1 MLRLDNA
8 AQMRLNRHGRQSD
21 QLSASLLATNRAR
34 SLERLIRNRKTMGR
48 FRMLRT
54 KAAAVA
60 LAIGLSL
67 PTAAAAQETIK
78 IGVIL
83 PYSGPFADAA
93 NQLDAGIKLYMQ
105 QNGDEVAGKKI
116 EIIRKDTGGPAPDVA
131 NRLAQ
136 ELVVRDGVDILAGF
150 ALTPE
155 ALGAADVAT
164 EAQKLMVVMNAATSV
179 ITEKSPYIVRTS
191 LTIPQVNYAF
201 GKWAAEQGIKEVY
214 TLVANY
220 GPGHDAE
227 SSFAKGFTEGGGTIV
242 GADQTP
248 VASPDFSAF
257 VQRVKDAAPE
267 AVYIFIPGG
276 AQPAALGKALA
287 ERGLTPPDTKVLGQG
302 ELTHVEALESMG
314 DNANGI
320 ITTFHYTLER
330 DDPTNKDFVAAYQA
344 ANNGRNPDLF
354 SIGGYDGMHLIY
366 EALKKT
372 NGDASG
378 DALVEAAKGMSWTS
392 PRGPIS
398 IDPETRDVV
407 QTVYIR
413 EVQKVGDKLQNVIIE
428 EIPDVKDPL
437 HGASK

>member
-1 MLRLDNA
+1 MF
-8 AQMRLNRHGRQSD
+8 
-21 QLSASLLATNRAR
+21 AR
-34 SLERLIRNRKTMGR
+34 I
-48 FRMLRT
+48 
-54 KAAAVA
+54 A
-60 LAIGLSL
+60 LALGLGLASSSG
-67 PTAAAAQETIK
+67 AFAQDTVK

-93 NQLDAGIKLYMQ
+93 NQLQAGIDLYMA

-131 NRLAQ
+131 KRLAQ

-164 EAQKLMVVMNAATSV
+164 EAQKFMVVMNAATSV

-191 LTIPQVNYAF
+191 LTIPQVNYPF
-201 GKWAAEQGIKEVY
+201 GKWVYDQGVRKVY
-214 TLVANY
+214 TLVADY

-227 SSFAKGFTEGGGTIV
+227 SSFAKGFTEAGGTIV

-248 VASPDFSAF
+248 VANPDFSAY
-257 VQRVKDAAPE
+257 VQRVKDANPE

-276 AQPAALGKALA
+276 GQPAALGKALA
-287 ERGLTPPDTKVLGQG
+287 ERGLTPPDTKVFGQG
-302 ELTHVEALESMG
+302 ELTHPEALESMG
-314 DNANGI
+314 AVAEGI

-330 DDPTNKDFVAAYQA
+330 DDPTNKAFVEAYQA
-344 ANNGRNPDLF
+344 ANGGRSPDFF
-354 SIGGYDGMHLIY
+354 SVGGYDGMHLIY

-372 NGDASG
+372 NGDTGA

-392 PRGPIS
+392 PRGPMS
-398 IDPETRDVV
+398 IDPDTRDVV

-413 EVQKVGDKLQNVIIE
+413 EVKKVGDTLQNVIIA

-437 HGASK
+437 HPASN